1 MKIEIELDDNL
12 IKTELQ
18 KQTASSTRTI
28 SDTCLTFKD
37 ALAIATGCL
46 DYKGGYDG
54 NEYEVYQDGI
64 KTVIAALTRAS
75 EVGLADTQVAA
86 LCSLGYL
93 IINLGQGVKNE
104 T

>member
-1 MKIEIELDDNL
+1 M
-12 IKTELQ
+12 
-18 KQTASSTRTI
+18 
-28 SDTCLTFKD
+28 SDTLLTFKD

-64 KTVIAALTRAS
+64 KTVVAALAKAY

-86 LCSLGYL
+86 LLSLGYL
-93 IINLGQGVKNE
+93 VINLGIRS
-104 T
+104 

>member
-1 MKIEIELDDNL
+1 MKVEVELDENL
-12 IKTELQ
+12 IKEELQ
-18 KQTASSTRTI
+18 KQVASSTRTI

-37 ALAIATGCL
+37 ALAIAIGCL

-75 EVGLADTQVAA
+75 EVGLVDTQIAA
-86 LCSLGYL
+86 LYFLGCSVTD
-93 IINLGQGVKNE
+93 LGQGVKNE

>member
-1 MKIEIELDDNL
+1 M
-12 IKTELQ
+12 
-18 KQTASSTRTI
+18 
-28 SDTCLTFKD
+28 SDTLLTFKD
-37 ALAIATGCL
+37 ALAIAIGCL

>member
-1 MKIEIELDDNL
+1 MI
-12 IKTELQ
+12 
-18 KQTASSTRTI
+18 
-28 SDTCLTFKD
+28 DTLLTFKD

-75 EVGLADTQVAA
+75 EVGLEDTQVAA

>member
-1 MKIEIELDDNL
+1 ME
-12 IKTELQ
+12 
-18 KQTASSTRTI
+18 
-28 SDTCLTFKD
+28 LTFKD

-75 EVGLADTQVAA
+75 EVGLEDTQVAA

>member
-1 MKIEIELDDNL
+1 M
-12 IKTELQ
+12 
-18 KQTASSTRTI
+18 
-28 SDTCLTFKD
+28 SDTLLTFED

-93 IINLGQGVKNE
+93 VINLGQGVKNE

>member
-1 MKIEIELDDNL
+1 ME
-12 IKTELQ
+12 
-18 KQTASSTRTI
+18 
-28 SDTCLTFKD
+28 LTFKD

>member
-1 MKIEIELDDNL
+1 MSG
-12 IKTELQ
+12 TQ
-18 KQTASSTRTI
+18 
-28 SDTCLTFKD
+28 LTFKD

>member
-1 MKIEIELDDNL
+1 ME
-12 IKTELQ
+12 
-18 KQTASSTRTI
+18 
-28 SDTCLTFKD
+28 LTFKD

-75 EVGLADTQVAA
+75 EVGLVDTQIAA
-86 LCSLGYL
+86 LYVLGCFV
-93 IINLGQGVKNE
+93 IDLGQGVSNG
-104 T
+104 TRD

>member
-1 MKIEIELDDNL
+1 ME
-12 IKTELQ
+12 
-18 KQTASSTRTI
+18 
-28 SDTCLTFKD
+28 LTFKD

-93 IINLGQGVKNE
+93 VINLGQGVKNE